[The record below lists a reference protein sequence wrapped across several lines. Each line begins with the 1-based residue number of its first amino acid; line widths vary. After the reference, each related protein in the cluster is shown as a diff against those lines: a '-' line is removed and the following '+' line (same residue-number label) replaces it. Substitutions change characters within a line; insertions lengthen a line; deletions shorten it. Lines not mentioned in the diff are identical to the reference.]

1 MACQCGASPQLL
13 SEVDADEEAIADL
26 TRQAK
31 SQSGPIATLTKAR
44 RDQLKAEVTAERAF
58 ARSLTKARA
67 QLLET
72 VGAAVEA
79 ASPLTLLNLDD
90 EQLLEFILQGGLGL
104 AVDDFIE
111 QQEAIKAAAEKAMQ
125 AVQPDFGFNQIT
137 SQLDSIQA
145 TAAQSVFD
153 DVILPDFKRSINES
167 LRDLLVDVPTNIVMS
182 NLEQRL
188 KRSEGRQLT
197 EVKTRISQYGRSITA
212 AAAEAADMSF
222 YLYTGP
228 KDGITRPFCRQ
239 LVDLV
244 VSKSQ
249 MKRLNNNQGLSVS
262 TGGGGYNCRHSW
274 SPVTKGFIEA
284 AGLTRAK
291 TSDITKANSAA
302 KRK

>member
-13 SEVDADEEAIADL
+13 SEVDADEEAIKDL
-26 TRQAK
+26 TRQTK
-31 SQSGPIATLTKAR
+31 GQSGPVATLIRAR
-44 RDQLKAEVTAERAF
+44 RDQLKAEVSAERAF
-58 ARSLTKARA
+58 AKALTKARA

-72 VGAAVEA
+72 VGAAIEA

-104 AVDDFIE
+104 AVDEFIE
-111 QQEAIKAAAEKAMQ
+111 QQDAIRAAAERSMR
-125 AVQPDFGFNQIT
+125 AVQPNFGFNQI
-137 SQLDSIQA
+137 SDQLDSIQA
-145 TAAQSVFD
+145 TTAQSVFD

-167 LRDLLVDVPTNIVMS
+167 LRDLLVDVPSNIVMS

-197 EVKTRISQYGRSITA
+197 EVKTRISQYGRGITA
-212 AAAEAADMSF
+212 AAAEAADINF

-239 LVDLV
+239 LIDLV

-249 MKRLNNNQGLSVS
+249 MKRLNNRQGLSVITS
-262 TGGGGYNCRHSW
+262 GGGYNCRHSW
-274 SPVTKGFIEA
+274 SPVTAGFIEA
-284 AGLTRAK
+284 AGLTKAK
-291 TSDITKANSAA
+291 SKDITKANAA
-302 KRK
+302 ARS